1 MRDLCMYLLSHCSA
15 FCARPGQLRFTTK
28 GTNEHQGNPCGF
40 EPLCTFVSFVAVNLG
55 HQIICPGPGAG
66 GSGFRY
72 NPPMKTTYL
81 FSLALLVAALASASS
96 AKTVVHLKDAQG
108 KAVGTATLWKSGPGI
123 GMEVN
128 LQNLPPGVH
137 AIHFHQNA
145 KCDAPDFKSAGPHFN
160 PDGKKHGL
168 QNPDGAHA
176 GDMNNFTVDGKG
188 NAKLVIVN
196 ENVSLVAGT
205 HSVFSNGGT
214 ALMIHAKADDLKS
227 DPAGNAG
234 DRIACGVINR
244 SGFVTPNEPSQ

>member
-1 MRDLCMYLLSHCSA
+1 MKISQRTLKHA
-15 FCARPGQLRFTTK
+15 
-28 GTNEHQGNPCGF
+28 
-40 EPLCTFVSFVAVNLG
+40 AV
-55 HQIICPGPGAG
+55 I
-66 GSGFRY
+66 F
-72 NPPMKTTYL
+72 
-81 FSLALLVAALASASS
+81 LAVASASNLMAS
-96 AKTVVHLKDAQG
+96 SKYKIELKDS
-108 KAVGTATLWKSGPGI
+108 KDERVGTATLEPAGKGLKI
-123 GMEVN
+123 KLN
-128 LQNLPPGVH
+128 LKKLPPGEH
-137 AIHFHQNA
+137 AIHIHQNA

-176 GDMNNFTVDGKG
+176 GDMNNFTVDAKG

-234 DRIACGVINR
+234 DRIACGVIR
-244 SGFVTPNEPSQ
+244 KTK